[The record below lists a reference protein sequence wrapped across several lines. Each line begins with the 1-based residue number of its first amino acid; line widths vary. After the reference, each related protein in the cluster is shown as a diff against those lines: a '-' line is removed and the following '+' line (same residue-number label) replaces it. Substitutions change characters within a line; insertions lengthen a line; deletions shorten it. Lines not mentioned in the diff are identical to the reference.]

1 MQKQSG
7 VHLPPMN
14 DRTTSK
20 LQTLHQIWVRVFR
33 RSAITATD
41 DFFALGGDTWLAAEL
56 FSHINHEFGLQLS
69 PATICNA
76 PSIAALAVTLD
87 NPRPSG
93 PAVQLK
99 GDANSA
105 PTFIF
110 HGIGSSVIDLVP
122 LVRRMQSGQAIYGLE
137 TKGNDG
143 REDALDRVEDIAHF
157 FLPAIR
163 EIQPHGPYCLIGYS
177 FGGLVALEIAQRL
190 KAESEKIGLLVMLD
204 SYPDRRYLSFAQYS
218 RLLLQLVRK
227 RLSNSTKP
235 EGQKRQFVGTDDRER
250 SSLVLALE
258 RVKAAQYRALRNYRP
273 RFYDGELWFVR
284 AATPSRFPADPIP
297 VWSPLVR
304 ALGVETV
311 PGEHLDMLTISV
323 DQTASLLDKYLRG
336 SRKASK
342 R

>member
-1 MQKQSG
+1 
-7 VHLPPMN
+7 MN
-14 DRTTSK
+14 DPTTSR
-20 LQTLHQIWVRVFR
+20 LQTLHQIWMRVFR
-33 RSAITATD
+33 RSAIAATD

-87 NPRPSG
+87 NPPPSG
-93 PAVQLK
+93 PAIQLK
-99 GDANSA
+99 NDGNSA

-110 HGIGSSVIDLVP
+110 HGIGGSVIDLVP
-122 LVRRMQSGQAIYGLE
+122 LVRRMQSGQAVYGLE
-137 TKGNDG
+137 IKGNDG
-143 REDALDRVEDIAHF
+143 REGALDRVEDIAHF

-190 KAESEKIGLLVMLD
+190 KAEAEKIGLLVMLD
-204 SYPDRRYLSFAQYS
+204 SYPDRRYLSFAQYFQ
-218 RLLLQLVRK
+218 LLLQLVGN
-227 RLSNSTKP
+227 RLSPSTNAGA
-235 EGQKRQFVGTDDRER
+235 GQKREFVDTYDREP
-250 SSLVLALE
+250 SSLVHALE

-304 ALGVETV
+304 RLEVETV

-323 DQTASLLDKYLRG
+323 DQTASILDRHVLG
-336 SRKASK
+336 SRKDSK

>member
-1 MQKQSG
+1 
-7 VHLPPMN
+7 MN
-14 DRTTSK
+14 DPTTSK
-20 LQTLHQIWVRVFR
+20 LQTLHQIWTRVFDR
-33 RSAITATD
+33 PPIAASD

-56 FSHINHEFGLQLS
+56 FSQTDHEFGLQLS

-87 NPRPSG
+87 NPQPSG
-93 PAVQLK
+93 PAIQLK
-99 GDANSA
+99 KDANSA

-137 TKGNDG
+137 IKGNDG
-143 REDALDRVEDIAHF
+143 KEDPLDRVEDIARF

-177 FGGLVALEIAQRL
+177 FGGLVALEIAQQL
-190 KAESEKIGLLVMLD
+190 KAETEKIGLLVMLD

-218 RLLLQLVRK
+218 HLVLQLVGN
-227 RLSNSTKP
+227 RLSTSRNANA
-235 EGQKRQFVGTDDRER
+235 GQKRQFVDTHDREP
-250 SSLVLALE
+250 SPLVHALE
-258 RVKAAQYRALRNYRP
+258 RVKAAQYRALRDYRP
-273 RFYDGELWFVR
+273 RFYDGDLWFVR
-284 AATPSRFPADPIP
+284 AATPSHFPADPVP

-311 PGEHLDMLTISV
+311 PGEHLDLLTISV
-323 DQTASLLDKYLRG
+323 DQTASILDRCVRG
-336 SRKASK
+336 SRKDSE